1 MNIVVKPFGTD
12 FCHCRPDTTWE
23 KENRDIYI
31 PEVASCVSWTPV
43 LFARISK
50 AGKCIGEKFASR
62 YYDSFNYGML
72 IYCHPE
78 DAKAAEDT
86 AICSCF
92 DHSSLLPA
100 PMYNPVVM
108 EESGN
113 EFHLS
118 RNGYEIFA
126 TKTDGAVIMLED
138 AICTASR
145 TTSLRIGDIVAVE
158 LAPRAP
164 LASRAEG
171 EAELKATFCR
181 NELFSL
187 KVIF

>member
-1 MNIVVKPFGTD
+1 MNIVVKPYGSSL
-12 FCHCRPDTTWE
+12 CYCRPDTTWE
-23 KENRDIYI
+23 KESRDLYI
-31 PEVASCVSWTPV
+31 PDGVEKALVAPV
-43 LFARISK
+43 AFARISK

-72 IYCHPE
+72 IYCHPG

-86 AICSCF
+86 AACSCF

-100 PMYNPVVM
+100 PMYNPIVM
-108 EESGN
+108 EGADN

-118 RNGYEIFA
+118 KNDSEIFS
-126 TKTDGAVIMLED
+126 TNTEGAAMMLEE
-138 AICTASR
+138 AICTASKA
-145 TTSLRIGDIVAVE
+145 TSLRIGDIVAVE
-158 LAPRAP
+158 LAPRAE
-164 LASRAEG
+164 LAHKSEG
-171 EAELKATFCR
+171 KAELKATFCQ